1 MEAGKLG
8 VSVPKAHGL
17 TNIIQ
22 LRASPVPSFEH
33 VCLSTAA
40 KVEAVELLVPMI
52 EAHDTSARPP
62 QSIASSSPINLPAF
76 RDVFCQSQVEADE
89 LLVPVLKAHDARVDQ
104 TRMDH
109 FLSFSQRFAKIKSS
123 RLQVR
128 PLF

>member
-1 MEAGKLG
+1 M
-8 VSVPKAHGL
+8 
-17 TNIIQ
+17 
-22 LRASPVPSFEH
+22 ASCTSATSHVPVPYPFYKH
-33 VCLSTAA
+33 VCVSTAA
-40 KVEAVELLVPMI
+40 KVEAVYLLVPVI
-52 EAHDTSARPP
+52 EANDECSSIEHCKLMTDQPP
-62 QSIASSSPINLPAF
+62 SFQ
-76 RDVFCQSQVEADE
+76 DVFCQSQVEADE